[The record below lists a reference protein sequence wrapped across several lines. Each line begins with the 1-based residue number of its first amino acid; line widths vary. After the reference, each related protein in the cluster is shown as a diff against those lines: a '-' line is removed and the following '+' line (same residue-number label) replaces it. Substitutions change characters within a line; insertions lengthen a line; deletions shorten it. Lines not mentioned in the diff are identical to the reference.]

1 MISKKVAE
9 EEESVNTTDK
19 IIMLVE
25 VEIAK
30 TEEIVETK
38 EEVEIVEVKNKTFLM
53 RMKKVNQF
61 HSRSEVAGIEVDV
74 EEKEVGV
81 VDAVLEVVVRSLKEM
96 SEVVTATITKE
107 RKLTPM
113 MITRQKTHLP
123 EMMLKMIIPKIN
135 QLAEVVE
142 DEETQI
148 VTIIKTLMI
157 MKMIQSLR
165 VLKEVVVV
173 GVEATVVVEEE
184 ATGINMI
191 IRTKL

>member
-53 RMKKVNQF
+53 RMKKDHLF
-61 HSRSEVAGIEVDV
+61 HSKSEVVETEVVAEEIEVDV
-74 EEKEVGV
+74 VSVVLV
-81 VDAVLEVVVRSLKEM
+81 VDAVTEVVVRGRKGM

-107 RKLTPM
+107 RKLTQM

-123 EMMLKMIIPKIN
+123 ETMLKMIIPKTN
-135 QLAEVVE
+135 QPA
-142 DEETQI
+142 
-148 VTIIKTLMI
+148 
-157 MKMIQSLR
+157 
-165 VLKEVVVV
+165 
-173 GVEATVVVEEE
+173 
-184 ATGINMI
+184 
-191 IRTKL
+191 